1 MASLSKKLS
10 KYEDADIYKTASM
23 LDTRFKLFWS
33 KSENVEALISSLK
46 RKVSSVDSLVSD
58 DDDNDDIIS
67 TPAKKG
73 KTDDLFLA
81 FYQKALLRKKGMFQ
95 ALHIVLTVIW
105 KQIVITLMPIL
116 YSIGMT
122 MTLIPNDF

>member
-1 MASLSKKLS
+1 
-10 KYEDADIYKTASM
+10 M

-46 RKVSSVDSLVSD
+46 RTVSSVDSLVSD

-122 MTLIPNDF
+122 MTLISNDF